1 MNFLNPAILFGL
13 IAAALPLIIHLLN
26 LRKLKTI
33 EFSSLQFLKEMQK
46 NKIRRIKLKQIL
58 LLIIR
63 TLLIIC
69 IVLAF
74 ARPAIEG
81 IIPGFESF
89 AKSSNV
95 ILIDNSFSMDLSD
108 ENGNRFNQAKR
119 IIGEILETM
128 QEGDEVVIIE
138 MANPTETKIY
148 EFTRN
153 KDYLRDELAK
163 IKISFQ
169 PADIDKSLKLAAKL
183 LDGATNF
190 SKDIFIVTDA
200 QPNIFTQ
207 TEIDKIKA
215 QHTNIYFIPVG
226 YNSTADIRNYSI
238 DSINIRTQIFQVDKT
253 VEIDAFVTNHS
264 ANTVNGLLMEMSFS
278 TVGDISRS
286 ATHNEFVN
294 VAQRTFDINSRQS
307 RTVSIGATPST
318 SGVVKAK
325 ISLEQDVFP
334 EDNNRYFGFIIPAKP
349 NIAVFGGTPN
359 DFINLAISA
368 TGRDGFATVNNFAA
382 NQTSSVNLS
391 QFDLV
396 ILSGGNFSS
405 SDFNH
410 LKNFVMAGGNGF
422 IFANSQTDIN
432 IFSDAMFEFGF
443 GKISLKEFSRNQ
455 PNQFITTDKIHP
467 LFEGVFKIDSD
478 SRGVVESP
486 RIYRAMPATAG
497 QSLIEMGGGTFLSEA
512 ILGDG
517 KLLYCA
523 VPPTLDWS
531 NFPITGVFPAI
542 IIRAVAYLG
551 SHPELSYNFEL
562 GKSTQI
568 MIQKKH
574 STGGN
579 FRIIDPAG
587 NEFLRQA
594 ALLPSGAVLSFDDMN
609 MPGVYTIFN
618 SNNIVVALVSL
629 NLQSSESD
637 FTRFTNSELQ
647 EKLNERF
654 AEKAR
659 INIITETH
667 EITKSILRART
678 GTELWRFFIL
688 LALLLAAAEMLVQKN
703 FGRLTD

>member
-1 MNFLNPAILFGL
+1 MNFLNPAVLFGL
-13 IAAALPLIIHLLN
+13 IAAAMPLILHLLN

-63 TLLIIC
+63 TLLIIS

-74 ARPAIEG
+74 ARPAIDG
-81 IIPGFESF
+81 TIPGFESF

-108 ENGNRFNQAKR
+108 ENGNRFNQTKK
-119 IIGEILETM
+119 IINEILSTM
-128 QEGDEVVIIE
+128 QDGDEVVIIE
-138 MANPTETKIY
+138 MANPTDSKIY

-153 KDYLRDELAK
+153 MDYLRDELAK
-163 IKISFQ
+163 IQISFQ
-169 PADIDKSLKLAAKL
+169 PADIDKSLKLASKI

-200 QPNIFTQ
+200 QPNIWTQ
-207 TEIDKIKA
+207 TEIDKINAK
-215 QHTNIYFIPVG
+215 HTNIYFIPVG
-226 YNSTADIRNYSI
+226 YNSNADIKNYSI
-238 DSINIRTQIFQVDKT
+238 DSINIITRIFQIDKA
-253 VEIDAFVTNHS
+253 VEIDAFVKNNSTS
-264 ANTVNGLLMEMSFS
+264 QINGLLMELSF
-278 TVGDISRS
+278 
-286 ATHNEFVN
+286 NEAN
-294 VAQRTFDINSRQS
+294 VAQRTFDLHSKQS
-307 RTVSIGATPST
+307 RTVSIGAVPST
-318 SGVVKAK
+318 SGVIKASV
-325 ISLEQDVFP
+325 SLEQDAFSD
-334 EDNNRYFGFIIPAKP
+334 DNYRYFGFIIPDKP
-349 NIAVFGGTPN
+349 NIAVFGGNPN

-368 TGRDGFATVNNFAA
+368 TGKDGFATVNNFVS
-382 NQTSSVNLS
+382 NQISSANLS

-396 ILSGGNFSS
+396 ILANGNYSI
-405 SDFNH
+405 SDFNL
-410 LKNFVMAGGNGF
+410 LKQYVSNGGNTL
-422 IFANSQTDIN
+422 IFASNQTDIN
-432 IFSDAMFEFGF
+432 IFSDAMFDLGF
-443 GKISLKEFSRNQ
+443 GKLQLKEFSQNQ
-455 PNQFITTDKIHP
+455 PNQFTTTDKIHP
-467 LFEGVFKIDSD
+467 LFDGVFKIDND

-486 RIYRAMPATAG
+486 RIYRALPATAG
-497 QSLIEMGGGTFLSEA
+497 QNLIEMGGGAFLSEA

-523 VPPTLDWS
+523 VPPTLEWS
-531 NFPITGVFPAI
+531 NFPVTGIFPAI
-542 IIRAVAYLG
+542 IIRSVAYLG

-562 GKSTQI
+562 GKNTQV
-568 MIQKKH
+568 MIQKKY

-609 MPGVYTIFN
+609 MPGVYTIYN

-637 FTRFTNSELQ
+637 FTRFTNKELQ

-654 AEKAR
+654 AEKAK
-659 INIITETH
+659 INIISKTD
-667 EITKSILRART
+667 EIADSVIRART

-688 LALLLAAAEMLVQKN
+688 FALLLAAAEMLVQKN
-703 FGRLTD
+703 FREQPIG